1 MQDSVMLEEEKKS
14 MDNKEFEGQ
23 LFIQSRRIVENI

>member
-1 MQDSVMLEEEKKS
+1 MQDLLMLEEEKS

>member
-1 MQDSVMLEEEKKS
+1 MLKEEEKL

-23 LFIQSRRIVENI
+23 LFIQSRKIVENI